1 MILLCGEITSQA
13 VVDYQK
19 IVRDCVNHIGYD
31 DSSKGK
37 NSILPLGSLQY
48 VYINSFRKFIWA
60 KMKKKKKNSGDLLT
74 RRLFIVLSE
83 QKCIWIYFVIVP
95 MNKIVQELE
104 YVIKFRLNSSHEPK
118 KKKSMN
124 T

>member
-1 MILLCGEITSQA
+1 
-13 VVDYQK
+13 
-19 IVRDCVNHIGYD
+19 
-31 DSSKGK
+31 
-37 NSILPLGSLQY
+37 
-48 VYINSFRKFIWA
+48 
-60 KMKKKKKNSGDLLT
+60 
-74 RRLFIVLSE
+74 
-83 QKCIWIYFVIVP
+83 